1 MAPFSSFGR
10 WGVDRYRG
18 GVTDPIPLADLEA
31 ALLRISTEAV
41 VTPVVRSDA
50 LDEAVGAEVLCKAE
64 SEQRAG
70 AFKFR
75 GAFNRLSMI
84 PDDDRHRGVVAVSSG
99 NHGAAVAL
107 AGRILG
113 IAVTVHIPEDAPVAK
128 RRLIEEA
135 GAEIRTFPA
144 GTGDRESGARA
155 QVAET
160 GATFVHPF
168 EDPHVMRGQ
177 GTTALE
183 FHGQVGP
190 LDVLLVPMSGGGLMA
205 GCASAMYHL
214 DPGCRM
220 VGVEPALADDTR
232 QSFEAGRRVFIDPP
246 RTIADGLAVVAP
258 GKRTLS
264 INRGLVAEVRT
275 VTEQQIS
282 DATRFANAELGVTL
296 EPSGA
301 VGIAALLDDP
311 GAFAGLR
318 VGVILSG
325 GNLDPD
331 RLLPP
336 PTAA

>member
-1 MAPFSSFGR
+1 MTG
-10 WGVDRYRG
+10 
-18 GVTDPIPLADLEA
+18 PIPLSELEQARSRIA
-31 ALLRISTEAV
+31 AEAV

-50 LDEAVGAEVLCKAE
+50 LDDAVGAEVLCKAE

-75 GAFNRLSMI
+75 GAFNRLSAI
-84 PDDDRHRGVVAVSSG
+84 PADDRHRGVVAVSSG

-107 AGRILG
+107 AGRILH
-113 IAVTVHIPEDAPVAK
+113 IAVTVYIPEDAPVAK
-128 RRLIEEA
+128 RRLIEQA

-144 GTGDRESGARA
+144 GTRDRETDARA

-168 EDPHVMRGQ
+168 EDPYVMAGQ

-183 FHGQVGP
+183 LHEQVGP
-190 LDVLLVPMSGGGLMA
+190 LDALVVPMSGGGLMA
-205 GCASAMYHL
+205 GCASAMHHL

-220 VGVEPALADDTR
+220 VGVEPAVADDTL

-258 GKRTLS
+258 GRRTLA
-264 INRGLVAEVRT
+264 INRGLVSEVRT

-282 DATRFANAELGVTL
+282 DATRVANAELGVTV

-311 GAFAGLR
+311 DSFVGR
-318 VGVILSG
+318 VGVVLSG

-331 RLLPP
+331 RLLPA
-336 PTAA
+336 PTGA

>member
-1 MAPFSSFGR
+1 M
-10 WGVDRYRG
+10 
-18 GVTDPIPLADLEA
+18 TDPIPLSELEA
-31 ALLRISTEAV
+31 ALDRIASEAV

-75 GAFNRLSMI
+75 GAFNRVSVI
-84 PDDDRHRGVVAVSSG
+84 PEEDRHSGVVAVSSG

-107 AGRILG
+107 AGKLLG
-113 IAVTVHIPEDAPVAK
+113 IDVTVHIPEDAPVAK

-135 GAEIRTFPA
+135 GAEIRTFPS
-144 GTGDRESGARA
+144 GTRDRETAARA

-168 EDPHVMRGQ
+168 EDPFVMAGQ
-177 GTTALE
+177 GTAALE
-183 FHGQVGP
+183 LHRQVGP
-190 LDVLLVPMSGGGLMA
+190 LDVLIVPMSGGGLMA
-205 GCASAMYHL
+205 GCASAMHHL

-220 VGVEPALADDTR
+220 VGVEPEVADDTR
-232 QSFEAGRRVFIDPP
+232 QSFEAGRRIFIDPP

-264 INRGLVAEVRT
+264 INRGLVSEVRT

-282 DATRFANAELGVTL
+282 DATRFANAELGVTI

-311 GAFAGLR
+311 DGFAGLR
-318 VGVILSG
+318 IGVILSG

-331 RLLPP
+331 RLLPAGP
-336 PTAA
+336 VGVG